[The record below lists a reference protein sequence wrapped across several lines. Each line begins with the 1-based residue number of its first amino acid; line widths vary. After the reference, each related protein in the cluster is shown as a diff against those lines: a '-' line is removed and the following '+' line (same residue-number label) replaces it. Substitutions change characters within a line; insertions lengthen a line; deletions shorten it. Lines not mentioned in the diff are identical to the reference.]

1 MRFQDELRELA
12 RATGLDARS
21 IAAEA
26 DSESMSWQ
34 DAAYLI
40 ASRVQAGNLQAMR
53 LAEAVLML
61 LELEA
66 DVSAGVV
73 TGAASIPEVERWTD
87 HDRLELAATTILTDR
102 NPETILSRVERL
114 GRAEVVGTGQGAYH
128 DGMQTSEG
136 VEGWRRDLE
145 GGACQLCT
153 WWSRDGR
160 VWPKD
165 HPMQK
170 HTGCECTQEAV
181 IAASVQKTMA
191 QKAAERR
198 QAAIE
203 NTDRRS
209 AEVRAIQAAQR

>member
-1 MRFQDELRELA
+1 MRFQDQLRDLA
-12 RATGLDARS
+12 RATGLDARALVE
-21 IAAEA
+21 AAEA
-26 DSESMSWQ
+26 EGIPWQ
-34 DAAYLI
+34 DIAYLI

-53 LAEAVLML
+53 LAEAALMI
-61 LELEA
+61 LELQA
-66 DVSAGVV
+66 DISAGVV
-73 TGAASIPEVERWTD
+73 TGAASVAEADRWTD
-87 HDRLELAATTILTDR
+87 HDRLQVAATTILTDR
-102 NPETILSRVERL
+102 NPDTVLSRVERL
-114 GRAEVVGTGQGAYH
+114 GRSEVVGTGQGAYH
-128 DGMQTSEG
+128 DGMQTTEG
-136 VEGWRRDLE
+136 IEGWRRDLE

-153 WWSRDGR
+153 WWWRDGR

-181 IAASVQKTMA
+181 IAPSIQKTMA

-209 AEVRAIQAAQR
+209 AEVRRIQAAQR